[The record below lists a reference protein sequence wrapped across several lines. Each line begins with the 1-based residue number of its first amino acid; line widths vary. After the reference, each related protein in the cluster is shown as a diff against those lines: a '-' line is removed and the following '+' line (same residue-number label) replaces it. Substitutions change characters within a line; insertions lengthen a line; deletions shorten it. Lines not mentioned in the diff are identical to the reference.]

1 MDKLI
6 GKLRVSAFIS
16 VIIIILSI
24 TWMVLDYFVLRNVLT
39 KAAVITDFGNIILKI
54 SIGVFGLLII
64 TFLVHIYYSLRVSR
78 KAKSE
83 INKVKN
89 EIEKNKENTIML
101 NGDK

>member
-1 MDKLI
+1 VDKLI
-6 GKLRVSAFIS
+6 GKLRVSIFIS

-24 TWMVLDYFVLRNVLT
+24 TWLVLDYFVLRDVLT
-39 KAAVITDFGNIILKI
+39 NAVVITDFGNIILKI

-64 TFLVHIYYSLRVSR
+64 TFLINIYYALRVAR

-83 INKVKN
+83 LNKAKN
-89 EIEKNKENTIML
+89 EIEKNKGNSIML